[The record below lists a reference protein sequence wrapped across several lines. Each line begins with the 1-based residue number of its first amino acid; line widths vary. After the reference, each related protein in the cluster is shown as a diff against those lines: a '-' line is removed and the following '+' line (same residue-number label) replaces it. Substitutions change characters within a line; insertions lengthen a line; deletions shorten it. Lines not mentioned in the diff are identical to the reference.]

1 LGTKALVEQEVVD
14 RLRHPTDGDKYYS
27 AEFWI
32 NGLGTPYQFKIRN
45 DLSRP
50 LSVLVREDS
59 KIVPWLRVGDIVTV
73 RYHSVKAHYAP
84 ECLDTAIRHISKNE
98 EGRFKGHYQVGLE
111 ILSEQDLHAGCLG

>member
-1 LGTKALVEQEVVD
+1 METKPLVEQGSEEG
-14 RLRHPTDGDKYYS
+14 LRHPPNGSRYYS

-45 DLSRP
+45 DLSKP
-50 LSVLVREDS
+50 MSVLVREDS

-73 RYHSVKAHYAP
+73 KYHSAKAHYTP
-84 ECLDTAIRHISKNE
+84 ELLDTAIRHISKNE

-111 ILSEQDLHAGCLG
+111 ILGEQDLSAGCLG